1 MGATPRSGAGKAPEP
16 QVRSAVPAARVV
28 AAALLQLSFLAIL
41 PLRASPAA
49 SGIVRSESLAP
60 GLTHYEWRRGSA
72 TAADG
77 SYVVVAGTERD
88 QKLADA
94 LLAAVE
100 RAGLRPV
107 PVYGREG
114 YEIRVSGP
122 RDLQDAEKARAT
134 LIAAGIAGARVSRG
148 GHDVASPEG
157 PFVAHILE
165 VHPELIEV
173 VVGHGRDAA
182 IGLETTRDLARRRGA
197 LAAVN
202 GGFFRVGGPLAGES
216 EGVLIVRGRLLS
228 EPDRGRAG
236 FALASTGSETTALFD
251 RLAFCAELRLP
262 DGTSI
267 AVDGLNRERRAGEVV
282 VYTEEFHLTTLTS
295 PGGVEAIVLSRR
307 DAPAAPGEVV
317 ALRRSTG
324 SSPIPQGGLVVSFA
338 PGVEEAELLHPGMK
352 VDLQW
357 RLLPA
362 SPDPEGLWARAIGAL
377 GAGPLLLRDG
387 ERVLRPEVESIS
399 RVFAESRH
407 PRTAVAARAD
417 GSLLLVTADGREP
430 GWSVGMS
437 LVELTDLLLELGAV
451 DGVNLD
457 GGGSTS
463 MIVRGE
469 TVNRPSDPTGDRA
482 NGDAILLFPR

>member
-1 MGATPRSGAGKAPEP
+1 MSATPRSGADKAPAP
-16 QVRSAVPAARVV
+16 RSRSAAPAARVG
-28 AAALLQLSFLAIL
+28 AAVLLQLAYLATL
-41 PLRASPAA
+41 PLAASPAA
-49 SGIVRSESLAP
+49 GRIVRSESLAP
-60 GLTHYEWRRGSA
+60 GLTHYEWRRGGA
-72 TAADG
+72 TPAGG

-100 RAGLRPV
+100 RTGLRPV

-114 YEIRVSGP
+114 YEIRVSGL
-122 RDLQDAEKARAT
+122 RNLQGAEEARAT
-134 LIAAGIAGARVSRG
+134 LIAAGIAGARVREA
-148 GHDVASPEG
+148 GHDLAAPEG

-165 VHPELIEV
+165 VDPGLIEV
-173 VVGHGRDAA
+173 VVGHSRDAA

-202 GGFFRVGGPLAGES
+202 GGFFRVDGPLAGES
-216 EGVLIVRGRLLS
+216 EGVLIVRGRMLS
-228 EPDRGRAG
+228 EPDRRRAG
-236 FALASTGSETTALFD
+236 FALVRTGPVTTALFD

-267 AVDGLNRERRAGEVV
+267 AVDGLNRERRAGEIV

-295 PGGVEAIVLSRR
+295 PGGVEAIVPSRR
-307 DAPAAPGEVV
+307 DAAAEPGEVL
-317 ALRRSTG
+317 ALRRNVG
-324 SSPIPQGGLVVSFA
+324 SSPIPPGGMVVSFA
-338 PGVEEAELLHPGMK
+338 PGVAEAELLHPGMK
-352 VDLQW
+352 VDLDW
-357 RLLPA
+357 RLLPG
-362 SPDPEGLWARAIGAL
+362 SPDPEGLWARASGAL

-387 ERVLRPEVESIS
+387 ERVLRPEIESIS
-399 RVFAESRH
+399 RVFAEARH

-457 GGGSTS
+457 GGGSTT
-463 MIVRGE
+463 MVVLGE
-469 TVNRPSDPTGDRA
+469 TVNRTSDPTGDRA

>member
-1 MGATPRSGAGKAPEP
+1 MSATPRSGAGKAPAP
-16 QVRSAVPAARVV
+16 RSRSAAPPARVG
-28 AAALLQLSFLAIL
+28 AAVLLHLAYL
-41 PLRASPAA
+41 ATFPLCASPVV
-49 SGIVRSESLAP
+49 GHIVRSESLAP
-60 GLTHYEWRRGSA
+60 GLTHYEWRRGGA
-72 TAADG
+72 TAAGG

-114 YEIRVSGP
+114 YEIRVSGL
-122 RDLQDAEKARAT
+122 RDLQGAEKDRAT
-134 LIAAGIAGARVSRG
+134 LIAAGIAGARVREGS
-148 GHDVASPEG
+148 HDLASPEG
-157 PFVAHILE
+157 PFVAHVLE
-165 VHPELIEV
+165 VDPGLIEV
-173 VVGHGRDAA
+173 AAGHSRDAA

-202 GGFFRVGGPLAGES
+202 GGFFRVDGPLAGES

-236 FALASTGSETTALFD
+236 FALVRTGPVTTALFD

-262 DGTSI
+262 DGTGI
-267 AVDGLNRERRAGEVV
+267 AVDGFNRDRRAGEVV
-282 VYTEEFHLTTLTS
+282 IYTREFHLTTLTL
-295 PGGVEAIVLSRR
+295 PGGVEAVVDSRR
-307 DAPAAPGEVV
+307 GSQAGPGEVL
-317 ALRRSTG
+317 ALHRSSG
-324 SSPIPQGGLVVSFA
+324 SSPIPQDGMVVSFA
-338 PGVEEAELLHPGMK
+338 PGVAEAERLSPGMK
-352 VDLQW
+352 VDLVW
-357 RLLPA
+357 RLWPG
-362 SPDPEGLWARAIGAL
+362 SPDPEGLWSLASGAL

-387 ERVLRPEVESIS
+387 DRVLRPEVESIS
-399 RVFAESRH
+399 RVFAEARH

-417 GSLLLVTADGREP
+417 GSLLLVTVDGREP

-437 LVELTDLLLELGAV
+437 LTELTDLLLELGAV

-457 GGGSTS
+457 GGGSTT
-463 MIVRGE
+463 MVVRGE
-469 TVNRPSDPTGDRA
+469 TVNRPSDPNGDRA